1 MKYCITYK
9 IDARYMAEVEADSL
23 EEAMQKAD
31 GKYMDAN
38 FGDAYDIDGE
48 KVIVEDEVGNY
59 LYERY

>member
-1 MKYCITYK
+1 
-9 IDARYMAEVEADSL
+9 
-23 EEAMQKAD
+23 MQKAD
-31 GKYMDAN
+31 RKYIDAN